1 LIHHTK
7 KKIFNLLKIDLNIR
21 GKICRKAKPTHTQD
35 LLDKL
40 SRIRGLMAYWNLMG
54 ASKVN
59 RENGPTV
66 FLNVM
71 SQQIEDGP
79 SFILKPRKIEK
90 NETPY

>member
-1 LIHHTK
+1 
-7 KKIFNLLKIDLNIR
+7 
-21 GKICRKAKPTHTQD
+21 
-35 LLDKL
+35 
-40 SRIRGLMAYWNLMG
+40 MG

>member
-1 LIHHTK
+1 
-7 KKIFNLLKIDLNIR
+7 
-21 GKICRKAKPTHTQD
+21 
-35 LLDKL
+35 
-40 SRIRGLMAYWNLMG
+40 MAYWNLMG